1 MRSLRIR
8 ALALTAVVVLTT
20 LALGAGVAAA
30 DGGRDSRHAET
41 TFTKWVA
48 GYPNMSGVVGGDVG
62 AGTYSGT
69 IISLVDT
76 PTSRTINA
84 IYRFRGADYSFN
96 ALVHVVANGRVVGST
111 AVVTGVV
118 TDGWLAGNVVSGGY
132 EQIAC
137 AQAPSGFCFQGTL
150 DILRGT
156 KSAFHPTENTFTKWV
171 TAYPDMAGVVGGAVG
186 GGAYAGRVLSLDVT
200 DTGMT
205 INATYRFEGA
215 DHAFTALVHVVQTGF
230 TTGATAEISGLIF
243 DGWHAGH
250 RVAGEYTMVA
260 CPQST
265 GGCFAGTLG
274 IFRGSIWD

>member
-1 MRSLRIR
+1 MRSTRNR
-8 ALALTAVVVLTT
+8 ALALAATVALLT
-20 LALGAGVAAA
+20 LSLGAGVASA

-48 GYPNMSGVVGGDVG
+48 GYPNMTGVVGGDVG
-62 AGTYSGT
+62 TGTYSGT
-69 IISLVDT
+69 ILSLVDT

-84 IYRFRGADYSFN
+84 IYRFTGSEYSFK
-96 ALVHVVANGRVVGST
+96 ALVHVVANGRVLGST

-137 AQAPSGFCFQGTL
+137 TQAASGFCFRGWL

-156 KSAFHPTENTFTKWV
+156 RSAEHPVGNTFTKWV
-171 TAYPDMAGVVGGAVG
+171 TAFPDMAGIVGGAVG
-186 GGAYAGRVLSLDVT
+186 DGTYAGRVLSVDVT
-200 DTGMT
+200 ATGLT
-205 INATYRFEGA
+205 INATYHFEGA
-215 DHAFTALVHVVQTGF
+215 DHAFTALVQVVQTGF
-230 TTGATAEISGLIF
+230 TAGATARISGLIF
-243 DGWHAGH
+243 DGWRAGH

-260 CPQST
+260 CPQSAD
-265 GGCFAGTLG
+265 GCFAGTLA

>member
-1 MRSLRIR
+1 VRSIRNR
-8 ALALTAVVVLTT
+8 ALALAAAVALLT
-20 LALGAGVAAA
+20 LSLGVGVAPAA
-30 DGGRDSRHAET
+30 AGMDSRHAHN

-76 PTSRTINA
+76 PESRTINA
-84 IYRFRGADYSFN
+84 IYRFTGADHSFK

-137 AQAPSGFCFQGTL
+137 TQAASGSCFQGWL

-156 KSAFHPTENTFTKWV
+156 KSADHRVRNTFTKWI
-171 TAYPDMAGVVGGAVG
+171 TAYPDMAGIVGGAVG
-186 GGAYAGRVLSLDVT
+186 DGAYAGRILSLDVT
-200 DTGMT
+200 DTGLT
-205 INATYRFEGA
+205 INATYHFEGA
-215 DHAFTALVHVVQTGF
+215 DHAFTALVQVVQTGF
-230 TTGATAEISGLIF
+230 TAGATARISGLIF
-243 DGWHAGH
+243 DGWHAGQ
-250 RVAGEYTMVA
+250 RVAGAYTQVT
-260 CPQST
+260 CTQ
-265 GGCFAGTLG
+265 GDCFAGRLD
-274 IFRGSIWD
+274 IFRGSIRD